1 MSTNK
6 PQFNVRLDP
15 AIAEAIEAYCEN
27 SGTIKG
33 KLVERMWQ
41 QFTLSGPDGVPSVCS
56 NLEKYI
62 LRGIQEKDVSSFYKL
77 YQALQKNLL
86 THFEERESG

>member
-15 AIAEAIEAYCEN
+15 AIADAIEAYCERT
-27 SGTIKG
+27 GTIKG

-41 QFTLSGPDGVPSVCS
+41 QFTLSGPDGIPSICS

-62 LRGIQEKDVSSFYKL
+62 LGGILEKDVSSFYKL
-77 YQALQKNLL
+77 YKILQKALQDKL
-86 THFEERESG
+86 EEN